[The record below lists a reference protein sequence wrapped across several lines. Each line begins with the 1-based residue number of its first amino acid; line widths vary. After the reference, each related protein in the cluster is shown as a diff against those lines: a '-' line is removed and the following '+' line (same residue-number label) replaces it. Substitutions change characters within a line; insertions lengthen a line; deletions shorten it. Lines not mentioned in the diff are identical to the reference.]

1 MNRILFCAVLALGLA
16 ACGGERQ
23 APAEDAATPP
33 PAAESVPAPAA
44 EPVAPPPTLD
54 DPASPG
60 ASQDGETVED
70 APIAASPIAVA
81 VAASTP
87 APAAPA
93 TFRWQPGTHFTVL
106 PIAQPVSTPPG
117 QVEITEIFWYGCG
130 HCFAL
135 EPHVLAWERNG
146 RPDYVHLVRMPV
158 VWNEVTREDARMFYT
173 LEMLGKLDE
182 LHMVLFR
189 EIQVNRRPFTIIAPG
204 NRIDKAATERN
215 VRDFLLEKGIS
226 AEDFGRVYRSFSIEN
241 KLRQAENLSRR
252 YIADH
257 TPMMVVH
264 GKYTTDVTLA
274 GGTSQL
280 FEVLNDLA
288 ARERAGR

>member
-1 MNRILFCAVLALGLA
+1 MNRILLCGVLAFGLA
-16 ACGGERQ
+16 ACGGEGQ
-23 APAEDAATPP
+23 APAEDAAAPP

-44 EPVAPPPTLD
+44 EPVAPPSTLD
-54 DPASPG
+54 ESVAPEA
-60 ASQDGETVED
+60 AQDGETVDD
-70 APIAASPIAVA
+70 APIAASPIAAA
-81 VAASTP
+81 VAANTP
-87 APAAPA
+87 EPAAPA
-93 TFRWQPGTHFTVL
+93 NFRWQPGTHFTLL
-106 PIAQPVSTPPG
+106 PVAQPVSTPPG
-117 QVEITEIFWYGCG
+117 EIEITEIFWYGCG

-135 EPHVLAWERNG
+135 EPHVDAWNAKG
-146 RPDYVHLVRMPV
+146 RPDYVRLVRMPV
-158 VWNEVTREDARMFYT
+158 IWNEVTREDARLFYT

-182 LHMVLFR
+182 LHMIVFR

-204 NRIDKAATERN
+204 NRIDKAATEKN
-215 VRDFLLEKGIS
+215 VREFLLEKGVS

-274 GGTSQL
+274 GGTNQL
-280 FEVLNDLA
+280 FVVLNDLA
-288 ARERAGR
+288 SRERAGR